1 MDMTQRVIP
10 GAKVSLEATA
20 TGIQHVVNTNSA
32 GVYTISALPLGEYTA
47 SVEVNGFEKENI
59 ESFTLEV
66 GETRTLNVTMWVATV
81 QTDVSVVAA
90 APDLNLSSAVIGGV
104 INGDQTEDLPVN
116 GRYWVVLE
124 SLIPGAL
131 SSGSG
136 TEDTI
141 RFNGLSQEDNNF
153 RLDGVDSTGINH
165 QFMKQPLV
173 VQVPMESIAEFRG
186 SSSLYSADTGGMA
199 GGQVSMVSKSGG
211 NDFHGSFYEYLRN
224 SFFDARYFSST
235 SISPFKLN
243 DFGVSSGGP
252 ILHNKLFYF
261 ANYEAVKE
269 AFSTLVSGYVPTDA
283 YRAQVAAKSP
293 ALVPFVN
300 AFPMGTQTTS
310 DPNALLWVTSQPG
323 PTNEDGGL
331 ARVDYALNAK
341 ASISARFNTDSYTN
355 TAPGLAEATITTV
368 ASPNAVVDVAYRF
381 SPSILNDA
389 RIGYN
394 NDEYQDVGQG
404 ATTIYTLSVSP
415 NFSYTLGDHSWRH
428 DNSYSLL
435 DDASFYHGRHTIKAG
450 IEIRHLQEN
459 KLHPLVEQ
467 SLSYISEA
475 NFINNVLDSY
485 AYKPAGVETSAR
497 MTTYFGYV
505 LDEFKLR
512 PNLTVNAGLR
522 YEYYGVDYE
531 KNPSLGQIFDPFTC
545 GIQFCP
551 IGAPFYYPDTLD
563 FEPRVSIGW
572 APKALRGKTA
582 IRLGFGSNFDDGQF
596 GGLYALQTQIGQSYG
611 LTQAN
616 TKGLSFPV
624 TPYLGAA
631 KSNISYSAFDQH
643 RKDMSVNQWTLSIQN
658 ELIHNTYLTASYVG
672 SKGTHLFQKGLSL
685 NGINP
690 ATGTRPYASLTSA
703 TIGWTTWDSNS
714 NYNAMQIGLKRNM
727 YRGLLLSANYQ
738 YSHGISD
745 GSNGGG
751 ESDTPE
757 NNNCRACERA
767 STDFDMRHNFSTS
780 AIWIV
785 PVGRG
790 HVLLGDASPVVNT
803 ILGSWEFS
811 GIGLA
816 HTGVPLNV
824 TLSRSASAL
833 PDGINSSQR
842 PDRVPGVSLYPAHQ
856 TSTLWLNPAA
866 FTTPANGLWGN
877 ASRNAV
883 RVPGIWQG
891 DLALAKKFPV
901 RKQTYVSFR
910 AEVFNAFNRDQ
921 IGSPA
926 VKWTSGAG
934 TYGQIT
940 TPYTTSA
947 VGTGTPRQ
955 MQFSLRYS
963 Y

>member
-1 MDMTQRVIP
+1 
-10 GAKVSLEATA
+10 
-20 TGIQHVVNTNSA
+20 
-32 GVYTISALPLGEYTA
+32 
-47 SVEVNGFEKENI
+47 
-59 ESFTLEV
+59 
-66 GETRTLNVTMWVATV
+66 
-81 QTDVSVVAA
+81 
-90 APDLNLSSAVIGGV
+90 
-104 INGDQTEDLPVN
+104 
-116 GRYWVVLE
+116 
-124 SLIPGAL
+124 
-131 SSGSG
+131 
-136 TEDTI
+136 
-141 RFNGLSQEDNNF
+141 
-153 RLDGVDSTGINH
+153 
-165 QFMKQPLV
+165 
-173 VQVPMESIAEFRG
+173 
-186 SSSLYSADTGGMA
+186 
-199 GGQVSMVSKSGG
+199 
-211 NDFHGSFYEYLRN
+211 
-224 SFFDARYFSST
+224 
-235 SISPFKLN
+235 
-243 DFGVSSGGP
+243 
-252 ILHNKLFYF
+252 
-261 ANYEAVKE
+261 
-269 AFSTLVSGYVPTDA
+269 
-283 YRAQVAAKSP
+283 
-293 ALVPFVN
+293 
-300 AFPMGTQTTS
+300 
-310 DPNALLWVTSQPG
+310 
-323 PTNEDGGL
+323 
-331 ARVDYALNAK
+331 
-341 ASISARFNTDSYTN
+341 
-355 TAPGLAEATITTV
+355 
-368 ASPNAVVDVAYRF
+368 
-381 SPSILNDA
+381 
-389 RIGYN
+389 
-394 NDEYQDVGQG
+394 
-404 ATTIYTLSVSP
+404 
-415 NFSYTLGDHSWRH
+415 
-428 DNSYSLL
+428 
-435 DDASFYHGRHTIKAG
+435 
-450 IEIRHLQEN
+450 
-459 KLHPLVEQ
+459 
-467 SLSYISEA
+467 
-475 NFINNVLDSY
+475 
-485 AYKPAGVETSAR
+485 
-497 MTTYFGYV
+497 
-505 LDEFKLR
+505 
-512 PNLTVNAGLR
+512 
-522 YEYYGVDYE
+522 
-531 KNPSLGQIFDPFTC
+531 
-545 GIQFCP
+545 
-551 IGAPFYYPDTLD
+551 
-563 FEPRVSIGW
+563 
-572 APKALRGKTA
+572 
-582 IRLGFGSNFDDGQF
+582 
-596 GGLYALQTQIGQSYG
+596 
-611 LTQAN
+611 
-616 TKGLSFPV
+616 
-624 TPYLGAA
+624 
-631 KSNISYSAFDQH
+631 
-643 RKDMSVNQWTLSIQN
+643 MSVNQWTLSIQN

-824 TLSRSASAL
+824 TMSRSASAL